1 MAKLT
6 PIQGGEEFAA
16 LLYRMAEDS
25 EEAAKEA
32 VRAGAGLLA
41 DRLREDYQ
49 AVLGKDSTG
58 QMLQAMGITPV
69 KLSNKGWW
77 NAKVGFD
84 GYDLRRFKSWP
95 KGVPHQLKARVIE
108 SGRKGQKRK
117 QHQIVEKALKTY
129 REQILSEMEQTI
141 RKRIDQMEK

>member
-6 PIQGGEEFAA
+6 PIQGGSEFDA
-16 LLYRMAEDS
+16 LLYRLAEDS
-25 EEAAKEA
+25 EEASKEA

-49 AVLGKDSTG
+49 AVLGEDSTG
-58 QMLQAMGITPV
+58 QMLKAMGITPV
-69 KLSNKGWW
+69 KLNSKGWW
-77 NAKVGFD
+77 NAKIGFE
-84 GYDLRRFKSWP
+84 GYDLRKSKSWP

-117 QHQIVEKALKTY
+117 KHQIVKKALKTY
-129 REQILSEMEQTI
+129 REQVLSEMEQTM
-141 RKRIDQMEK
+141 RKRIDQMTK